1 MQKSLAA
8 ALIIIAV
15 TLQMRGPVTCV
26 GPLAERLTSEMA
38 LTAALYGLV
47 SALPIAAFGL
57 VSFAAPAA
65 ARRFGLCGAVFLFL
79 ISLTAGGFIRSLP
92 IYPALLLG
100 TLLIGAGIASLNVL
114 MPVVIKDRFPQNAGR
129 MMGIYTGVIGLSG
142 AVGALVSA
150 PLAGLTDFTQ
160 TAFLLWALYGSI
172 VLVFWKRF
180 TDAGEN
186 RRESMQRSSGLC
198 RRPAAWAVTAV
209 MGLQSLLI
217 YTVVAW
223 LPPYLLTQGTPS
235 TLGGAAVALYLLS
248 GLPASILTSRFMK
261 LCGPEW
267 VSELL
272 MSLSY
277 LAGLWCWTQ
286 GGWWIVLGSILAG
299 APQGSMLTAAFILVA
314 GKTRSSADM
323 LGLSAMT
330 QGFGYLGAGTG
341 PLIFAACLGDGGNW
355 TPALLFV
362 AFVIL
367 LWAAAGFAASRF
379 ESVLPTDDASRHV
392 R

>member
-1 MQKSLAA
+1 MQKSFTA

-26 GPLAERLTSEMA
+26 GPLAERLTAEMS
-38 LTAALYGLV
+38 LSAALYGLV
-47 SALPIAAFGL
+47 AALPIAAFGL
-57 VSFAAPAA
+57 VSFISPAC
-65 ARRFGLCGAVFLFL
+65 ARRFGLCGAVLLFL
-79 ISLTAGGFIRSLP
+79 LSLAAGGFIRSIP
-92 IYPALLLG
+92 DYRTLLIG
-100 TLLIGAGIASLNVL
+100 TVLIGAGIASLNVL
-114 MPVVIKDRFPQNAGR
+114 MPVVIKGRFPKNAGR

-142 AVGALVSA
+142 SVGALFSA
-150 PLAGLTDFTQ
+150 PLANLTDFTQ
-160 TAFLLWALYGSI
+160 TPFLIWAIYGAA
-172 VLVFWKRF
+172 VLLLWKRF
-180 TDAGEN
+180 TDSGAN
-186 RRESMQRSSGLC
+186 RRESMQRAAGLW

-223 LPPYLLTQGTPS
+223 LPPYLLTQGTS
-235 TLGGAAVALYLLS
+235 SSLGGAAVALYLLS

-267 VSELL
+267 VSEFL

-286 GGWWIVLGSILAG
+286 GGWWIALGSILAG

-314 GKTRSSADM
+314 EKTRSGSEM

-341 PLIFAACLGDGGNW
+341 PLIFAACLGDDGSW
-355 TPALLFV
+355 TCALLFV

-367 LWAAAGFAASRF
+367 LWAGAGFAASRF
-379 ESVLPTDDASRHV
+379 QSVFPAGDSARHTV
-392 R
+392 

>member
-8 ALIIIAV
+8 ALVIIAV

-26 GPLAERLTSEMA
+26 GPLAERLTAEMS
-38 LTAALYGLV
+38 LSAALYGLV
-47 SALPIAAFGL
+47 AALPIAAFGL
-57 VSFAAPAA
+57 VSFAAPGS
-65 ARRFGLCGAVFLFL
+65 ARRFGLCGAVSVFL
-79 ISLTAGGFIRSLP
+79 ISLAAGGFIRSLP
-92 IYPALLLG
+92 NYPSLLLG
-100 TLLIGAGIASLNVL
+100 TVFIGAGIASLNVL

-142 AVGALVSA
+142 SVGALVSA
-150 PLAGLTDFTQ
+150 PLAGLSGFTQ
-160 TAFLLWALYGSI
+160 TAFLLWALYGTAVI
-172 VLVFWKRF
+172 ILWKRF
-180 TDAGEN
+180 TDAGQN
-186 RRESMQRSSGLC
+186 RRETMQRAPGLW

-223 LPPYLLTQGTPS
+223 LPPYLLTQGTS
-235 TLGGAAVALYLLS
+235 SSLGGAAVALYLLS
-248 GLPASILTSRFMK
+248 GLPASILTARFMK
-261 LCGPEW
+261 FCGPEW
-267 VSELL
+267 VSEFL
-272 MSLSY
+272 MSFSY

-286 GGWWIVLGSILAG
+286 GGWWIALGSILAG

-314 GKTRSSADM
+314 EKTRSSAEM

-341 PLIFAACLGDGGNW
+341 PLIFAACLGDAENW
-355 TPALLFV
+355 TSALLFV

-367 LWAAAGFAASRF
+367 LWAGAGFAASRF
-379 ESVLPTDDASRHV
+379 ESVFPADKHARHI